1 MLWIL
6 TKLKYLTRVIITCCW
21 FQRSVD
27 LETKLSS
34 RNFSQK
40 TNEPICFSILM
51 TRKYLKLEIKMQVSS
66 IFDSSGWK
74 TNSFI
79 RFLGEVTARQFC
91 FETYWPLILQVSLRQ
106 WNDFRFVHKCGAV
119 LLTRDW
125 IITAA
130 HCVKDISHHNLQ
142 VRIGEYNFMDENE
155 PHSHIDRRISKVV
168 THANFDTVKL

>member
-1 MLWIL
+1 M
-6 TKLKYLTRVIITCCW
+6 
-21 FQRSVD
+21 
-27 LETKLSS
+27 
-34 RNFSQK
+34 
-40 TNEPICFSILM
+40 
-51 TRKYLKLEIKMQVSS
+51 
-66 IFDSSGWK
+66 
-74 TNSFI
+74 
-79 RFLGEVTARQFC
+79 
-91 FETYWPLILQVSLRQ
+91 QVSLRQ

-168 THANFDTVKL
+168 THANFDTVKIFDKYLLASVRFWSFFNGGRPKPKCKEYYLDPGQN